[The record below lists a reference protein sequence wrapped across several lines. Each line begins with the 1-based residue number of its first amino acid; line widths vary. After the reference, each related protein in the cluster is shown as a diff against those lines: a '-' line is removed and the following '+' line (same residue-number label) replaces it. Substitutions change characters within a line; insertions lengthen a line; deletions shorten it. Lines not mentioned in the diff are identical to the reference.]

1 MIWRS
6 SSEHR
11 QGGGGQPV
19 VSHRSLQGGPGADRN
34 GGQRP
39 VGLQRANGEVQH
51 FLRDRGFS
59 SSFRLV
65 GGSCA
70 PGGASCRA
78 PVLSTRRWPRGW
90 GGGAGVGRLRWPLTA
105 SSGASAGLAV
115 LTRSVKNLASC
126 GVSRGGGA
134 SLRKAAAF
142 AALVQ
147 GAGADLLT
155 AIERFALPALGRTAE
170 RRPTGRILRRR

>member
-51 FLRDRGFS
+51 FLRDLGFFVKVPPSWRELRARGR
-59 SSFRLV
+59 RLQGTSV
-65 GGSCA
+65 AREAVAQRLGGWS
-70 PGGASCRA
+70 
-78 PVLSTRRWPRGW
+78 
-90 GGGAGVGRLRWPLTA
+90 
-105 SSGASAGLAV
+105 
-115 LTRSVKNLASC
+115 
-126 GVSRGGGA
+126 
-134 SLRKAAAF
+134 
-142 AALVQ
+142 
-147 GAGADLLT
+147 
-155 AIERFALPALGRTAE
+155 
-170 RRPTGRILRRR
+170 